1 MRVAA
6 VIICLWSQYGG
17 RKPFY
22 AVEWGNDRLCR
33 EMADT
38 VILAGQ
44 GRAVPGAVRSG
55 GDCLCLGRCDNLRAG
70 RCFFLHSVPDLYQTM
85 KCGG

>member
-6 VIICLWSQYGG
+6 VVICLWSRYGG

-38 VILAGQ
+38 VIRMNS
-44 GRAVPGAVRSG
+44 GRIVET
-55 GDCLCLGRCDNLRAG
+55 
-70 RCFFLHSVPDLYQTM
+70 LHNARPKTAYEIAY
-85 KCGG
+85 

>member
-6 VIICLWSQYGG
+6 VVICLWSRYGG

-33 EMADT
+33 EMADK
-38 VILAGQ
+38 VILEGQ
-44 GRAVPGAVRSG
+44 RGRRFPVLSDLEGRS
-55 GDCLCLGRCDNLRAG
+55 L
-70 RCFFLHSVPDLYQTM
+70 PWEP
-85 KCGG
+85 

>member
-6 VIICLWSQYGG
+6 VVICLWSRYRG

-38 VILAGQ
+38 VIMAGR
-44 GRAVPGAVRSG
+44 GRRFPVLSDLEGAVFA
-55 GDCLCLGRCDNLRAG
+55 LGA
-70 RCFFLHSVPDLYQTM
+70 VTI
-85 KCGG
+85 